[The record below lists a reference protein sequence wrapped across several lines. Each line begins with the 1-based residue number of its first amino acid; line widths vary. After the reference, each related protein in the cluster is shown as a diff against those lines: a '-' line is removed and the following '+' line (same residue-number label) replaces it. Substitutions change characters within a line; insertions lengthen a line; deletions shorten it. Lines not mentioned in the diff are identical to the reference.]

1 MQPFFLR
8 IDMQKILLE
17 LISINGGGYHLGIE
31 VMLNGKN
38 AFLLLDTGASRT
50 VLDKNQINDYIHNQ
64 EIELLDEKS
73 TGLGTNNMDIHTTE
87 ISQLEIGY
95 KKIQNITLAL
105 IDLSHVN
112 ETYEKL
118 GFKKIQGVLGS
129 DLLYKY
135 KAIIDYQ
142 KLELTLN

>member
-1 MQPFFLR
+1 M
-8 IDMQKILLE
+8 D
-17 LISINGGGYHLGIE
+17 GGGYHLGLK
-31 VMLNGKN
+31 VNLNGKN

-50 VLDKNQINDYIHNQ
+50 VFDKNQIEQYNTSQ
-64 EIELLDEKS
+64 IELLDEKS
-73 TGLGTNNMDIHTTE
+73 TGLGTSSMDIHTTE
-87 ISQLEIGY
+87 VSTLEIGT
-95 KKIQNITLAL
+95 KKIENITLAL

-129 DLLYKY
+129 DVLYKY
-135 KAIIDYQ
+135 NAVIDYG

>member
-1 MQPFFLR
+1 M
-8 IDMQKILLE
+8 D
-17 LISINGGGYHLGIE
+17 GGGYHLGLE
-31 VMLNGKN
+31 VSINGKN

-50 VLDKNQINDYIHNQ
+50 VFDKNQIDLYNSNKID
-64 EIELLDEKS
+64 LLDEKS
-73 TGLGTNNMDIHTTE
+73 TGLGTNTMDIHTTE
-87 ISQLEIGY
+87 ISNLEIGT
-95 KKIQNITLAL
+95 KKIENITLAL

-135 KAIIDYQ
+135 QAVINYKS
-142 KLELTLN
+142 LELILI

>member
-1 MQPFFLR
+1 
-8 IDMQKILLE
+8 MQKILLE
-17 LISINGGGYHLGIE
+17 LISIDGGGYHLGLE

-50 VLDKNQINDYIHNQ
+50 VLDKNQIDIYIHNQ

-73 TGLGTNNMDIHTTE
+73 TGLGTSSMDIHTTE
-87 ISQLEIGY
+87 ISQLEIDH
-95 KKIQNITLAL
+95 KKFENITLAL

-135 KAIIDYQ
+135 NAIIDYQ
-142 KLELTLN
+142 KLELTFN

>member
-1 MQPFFLR
+1 M
-8 IDMQKILLE
+8 D
-17 LISINGGGYHLGIE
+17 GGGYHLGLD
-31 VMLNGKN
+31 VNLNGKN

-50 VLDKNQINDYIHNQ
+50 VFDKNQIELYNSS

-73 TGLGTNNMDIHTTE
+73 TGLGTSSMDIHTTK
-87 ISQLEIGY
+87 ISNLEIGT
-95 KKIQNITLAL
+95 KKIENITLAL

-118 GFKKIQGVLGS
+118 GFRKIQGVLGS

-135 KAIIDYQ
+135 QAVINYRN
-142 KLELTLN
+142 LELTLI